1 MPSIAITGSTG
12 QLGRATVTHLLDR
25 GVPAADLVALART
38 PAAADDLA
46 ARGVTVR
53 AFDYDQTETLAPALD
68 GVDRLLLVSGSEPG
82 RRIPQ
87 HTAVIEAA
95 RTAGVGL
102 LAYTS
107 ILNAETTRMQLA
119 AEHQETERLIADS
132 GLPAVLLRNGWYT
145 ENYTRTLDQTLEHG
159 ALVGAAASGRVGLAA
174 RDDYALAAAVVLA
187 GEGHAGRAYELSGP
201 AITLAELAATISTV
215 AGREI
220 PYRPLAPADY
230 EQLLVGA
237 GLPAPVAAIFAD
249 VDVQID
255 AGALEHDG
263 DDLERLIG
271 RPVTPVADTVRVAL
285 A

>member
-53 AFDYDQTETLAPALD
+53 AFDYDQPETLAPALD

-145 ENYTRTLDQTLEHG
+145 ENYTRTLDQTIEHG

-271 RPVTPVADTVRVAL
+271 RPVTPVADTVRAAL

>member
-53 AFDYDQTETLAPALD
+53 AFDYDRPETLAPALD

-187 GEGHAGRAYELSGP
+187 GEDHAGRAYELSGP

-220 PYRPLAPADY
+220 PYRALAPADY

-271 RPVTPVADTVRVAL
+271 RPVTPVADTVRAAL